1 VGGRGTARDLR
12 LISDKQTRSD
22 RHPQQLEGER
32 YLRGADQES
41 ATRPPIERRSCASM
55 FCTDDRMGTAGGRA
69 VFGGTKSP
77 EPGGAFATMN
87 ASMFVHRDTN
97 GIVPEEDTV
106 ALADVGLGE
115 LIWTTLLIFVLVMF
129 LWVFI
134 LAVRHLFRDRE
145 LSGWAKAGWL
155 LGLILF
161 PLLGSLVYL
170 VVRGGWVTEESAADS
185 AARAQLTRTE
195 FDRRSGSVADSTGD
209 RSDGRPEPTG
219 RAAE

>member
-1 VGGRGTARDLR
+1 
-12 LISDKQTRSD
+12 
-22 RHPQQLEGER
+22 
-32 YLRGADQES
+32 
-41 ATRPPIERRSCASM
+41 
-55 FCTDDRMGTAGGRA
+55 
-69 VFGGTKSP
+69 
-77 EPGGAFATMN
+77 
-87 ASMFVHRDTN
+87 MFVHRDMN